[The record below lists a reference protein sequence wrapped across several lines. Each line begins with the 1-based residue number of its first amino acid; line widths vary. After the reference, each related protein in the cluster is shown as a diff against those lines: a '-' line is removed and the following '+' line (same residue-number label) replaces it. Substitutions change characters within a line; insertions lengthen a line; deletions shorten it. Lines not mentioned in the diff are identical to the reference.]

1 MQTNKPIEINLEEF
15 SHRASIYL
23 LRVAST
29 YHVTPEEALKTILEA
44 VSKRVMTSFESAP
57 RRGTLTKEDIKQWL
71 KDKRR
76 DRQWLAEQC
85 FVKKSAVDKWFEKGK
100 EIPIAKVALIKKLMI
115 LEGISQRM
123 MSSGGPAPNQETLT
137 KDDVKVWL
145 KTTGQD
151 REWLAEKCYVTKPT
165 VNGWFRSAGIIP
177 PAKLALIQRLMEE
190 GQAAN
195 QITRKEV
202 CHA

>member
-1 MQTNKPIEINLEEF
+1 MQTKSPIEINLEEF

-29 YHVTPEEALKTILEA
+29 YHVTPDEALKVILET
-44 VSKRVMTSFESAP
+44 VSKHIMLSGGSAP
-57 RRGTLTKEDIKQWL
+57 SQGTLTKDDVKAWL
-71 KDKRR
+71 KATKRN
-76 DRQWLAEQC
+76 RQWLADQC
-85 FVKKSAVDKWFEKGK
+85 FVKKPAVDKWFEKGRD
-100 EIPIAKVALIKKLMI
+100 IPNAKAVLIKKLMI
-115 LEGISQRM
+115 MEGISKRM
-123 MSSGGPAPNQETLT
+123 VPASEATPKRRMAT
-137 KDDVKVWL
+137 KEDVKTWL

-165 VNGWFRSAGIIP
+165 VNGWFRSTGIIP

>member
-1 MQTNKPIEINLEEF
+1 MTNPPIEINLDDF

-57 RRGTLTKEDIKQWL
+57 RRATLTKDDVKAWL
-71 KDKRR
+71 KATKKN
-76 DRQWLAEQC
+76 RQWLAEQC

-115 LEGISQRM
+115 MEGISQRM
-123 MSSGGPAPNQETLT
+123 VPASEATPKRRMAT
-137 KDDVKVWL
+137 KDDIKSWL
-145 KTTGQD
+145 KAIGQD
-151 REWLAEKCYVTKPT
+151 REWLASECGISKSAVDE
-165 VNGWFRSAGIIP
+165 WFKKRRDIP
-177 PAKLALIQRLMEE
+177 VSYLLLIQRLMEE
-190 GQAAN
+190 GQAAK